1 MKKLPIYR
9 FFFQFS
15 VKIREILTK
24 IGSGLKSAISP
35 DENFRFK
42 TSWSSNMI
50 LSPFALSSGLS
61 VKIIISELKG
71 GREKILLEGETRHQ
85 IAATSVTTQAVQYH
99 SHPPLFIV
107 TNHELL
113 FGP

>member
-1 MKKLPIYR
+1 MGSKKDEKMANLQV
-9 FFFQFS
+9 FFQFS

-71 GREKILLEGETRHQ
+71 GRDILSLHT
-85 IAATSVTTQAVQYH
+85 
-99 SHPPLFIV
+99 LFY
-107 TNHELL
+107 N
-113 FGP
+113 

>member
-71 GREKILLEGETRHQ
+71 GRDILSLHT
-85 IAATSVTTQAVQYH
+85 
-99 SHPPLFIV
+99 LFY
-107 TNHELL
+107 N
-113 FGP
+113 